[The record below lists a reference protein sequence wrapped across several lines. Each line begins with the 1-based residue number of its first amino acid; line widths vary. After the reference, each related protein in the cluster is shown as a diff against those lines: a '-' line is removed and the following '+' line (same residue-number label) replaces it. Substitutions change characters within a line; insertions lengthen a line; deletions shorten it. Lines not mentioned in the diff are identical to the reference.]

1 VVLTCPQ
8 HLGVAHMLK
17 MMEGAPRS
25 PVLIADT
32 VTFHNGYA
40 SCWYFNSVD
49 GSIKRKRPQNVIP
62 RLIVEEFEK
71 DITAPNQ
78 IAAFFV
84 ATTWDS
90 QRHPTN
96 SMTILDAR
104 QLRQFL
110 LSNNP
115 VPEGFLQKWI
125 KSSSGLHDNG
135 VFDSTFHVTWTP
147 NRCEIEKRR
156 NFFTVEAA
164 AARSATMDSSSAV
177 NIDATKTDVTK
188 LDPHSKLFLR
198 IENQCQEICDHIRTV
213 SKNDFAVAHIS
224 CYFKIVDG
232 NRLFFLW
239 AR

>member
-1 VVLTCPQ
+1 
-8 HLGVAHMLK
+8 

-49 GSIKRKRPQNVIP
+49 GGIKRKRPHNVLP
-62 RLIVEEFEK
+62 RLIVEAFEK
-71 DITAPNQ
+71 DVTTPKQ
-78 IAAFFV
+78 IVAYFV

-96 SMTILDAR
+96 SVTILDAR

-115 VPEGFLQKWI
+115 IPDGFLQKWI
-125 KSSSGLHDNG
+125 KSRSHLHDNG

-147 NRCEIEKRR
+147 NRCEIERR
-156 NFFTVEAA
+156 KNFITVEAA
-164 AARSATMDSSSAV
+164 AARTSSIDSSSAV
-177 NIDATKTDVTK
+177 YIAATKTDVTK
-188 LDPHSKLFLR
+188 LDPSSKLFLR
-198 IENQCQEICDHIRTV
+198 IENQCQQICDHIRTV
-213 SKNDFAVAHIS
+213 SKNGYAVTHLT
-224 CYFKIVDG
+224 CYFKIVDE
-232 NRLFFLW
+232 NKLYFLW
-239 AR
+239 ARLGWPAEHAYHILT